1 MVQPNMGDKYLQTAW
16 NGAIDTRSMTW
27 DGTINKY
34 NPDVTI
40 KISTAKISNY

>member
-1 MVQPNMGDKYLQTAW
+1 MVEHNMGDTYLPMAW

-40 KISTAKISNY
+40 TISAAKISNY